1 MHLNLYHPFLH
12 IVLTKYLGIY
22 ISPILKR
29 ICPFGV
35 GICCLVLSTEAADR
49 KWRGQVGQRGFFFFT
64 AGFLSL
70 SLINHLTRGHWRRHI
85 LLLSTVSAAISCI
98 LCIVLE
104 GKSKAD
110 SNWPQL
116 AIEAVGFTAA
126 SIAGNA

>member
-1 MHLNLYHPFLH
+1 MKDKSVLSGFL
-12 IVLTKYLGIY
+12 VGMR
-22 ISPILKR
+22 LKR
-29 ICPFGV
+29 LREWFQRAP
-35 GICCLVLSTEAADR
+35 EAADR